1 MTIGYGFGMLA
12 VGLIA
17 ILVGGLIIWKVINY
31 KPKEKRYG
39 E

>member
-1 MTIGYGFGMLA
+1 MTLGHGFGMLA

-17 ILVGGLIIWKVINY
+17 IAIGGLIIYKVINY
-31 KPKEKRYG
+31 KPREKKYG